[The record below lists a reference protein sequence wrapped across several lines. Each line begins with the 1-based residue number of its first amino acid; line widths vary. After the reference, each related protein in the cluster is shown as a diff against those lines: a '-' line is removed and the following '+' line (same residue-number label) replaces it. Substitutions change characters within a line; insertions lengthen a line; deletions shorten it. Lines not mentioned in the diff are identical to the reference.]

1 MFIDESSLSPETKL
15 LYLRQHVSG
24 EASNLLNGIGYNAD
38 AYEIAKNRLGRRYGG
53 ERRKIGLFLEKI
65 ENFET
70 IKPGNAFDL
79 ERFSNFLDLLV
90 VNLKES
96 NLENE
101 LNSGLLYVQLQK
113 KMNKSLVASFHR
125 WLHEQNLN
133 GSVMTLRKF
142 ISLESEFEIIAEETD
157 RGFSNSEVDT
167 NFFVSENSELEQQ
180 DYLKCIE
187 GDRGM
192 LCSDSEIKVDKN
204 IFLSCSAKQNKSLFC
219 YICKKNHE
227 IVECPKFISSTVEER
242 QKLVMKYGLCFGCIG
257 RGHIKKNCNHGIVCQ
272 KCQKNHNTLFPKK
285 NSILPNKLQLLAELS
300 YTFVSKMIG
309 DTAGSKARPY
319 FAFIFSLF
327 MFVLFC
333 NMFGMIPYTFTV
345 TSHIIVTFM
354 LAAFIFIGVT
364 IIGFIKHG
372 FGYLKLFVPSGVP
385 AVLLPLIVV
394 IEIISYLSR
403 PISLS
408 VRLFANMMAGHTMM
422 KVFGG
427 FVISLGIVGGWLPLS
442 FSVALTGLEILV
454 AFLQAYV
461 FAILTCIYLN
471 DALNLHH

>member
-1 MFIDESSLSPETKL
+1 MAGNPMTQFEVYRIGPE
-15 LYLRQHVSG
+15 
-24 EASNLLNGIGYNAD
+24 I
-38 AYEIAKNRLGRRYGG
+38 
-53 ERRKIGLFLEKI
+53 KIG
-65 ENFET
+65 
-70 IKPGNAFDL
+70 AFDI
-79 ERFSNFLDLLV
+79 
-90 VNLKES
+90 
-96 NLENE
+96 
-101 LNSGLLYVQLQK
+101 
-113 KMNKSLVASFHR
+113 SF
-125 WLHEQNLN
+125 
-133 GSVMTLRKF
+133 
-142 ISLESEFEIIAEETD
+142 
-157 RGFSNSEVDT
+157 T
-167 NFFVSENSELEQQ
+167 N
-180 DYLKCIE
+180 
-187 GDRGM
+187 
-192 LCSDSEIKVDKN
+192 
-204 IFLSCSAKQNKSLFC
+204 ASLFM
-219 YICKKNHE
+219 
-227 IVECPKFISSTVEER
+227 VVSTVAILIIFNLGSKR
-242 QKLVMKYGLCFGCIG
+242 
-257 RGHIKKNCNHGIVCQ
+257 
-272 KCQKNHNTLFPKK
+272 
-285 NSILPNKLQLLAELS
+285 NSLLPNKLQLLAELS

-354 LAAFIFIGVT
+354 LAAFIFRGVT

>member
-1 MFIDESSLSPETKL
+1 MAANPMTQFEVYRIGPEIKLGAFDISFTNASLFMVISSL
-15 LYLRQHVSG
+15 
-24 EASNLLNGIGYNAD
+24 AIIIIFNL
-38 AYEIAKNRLGRRYGG
+38 
-53 ERRKIGLFLEKI
+53 
-65 ENFET
+65 
-70 IKPGNAFDL
+70 
-79 ERFSNFLDLLV
+79 
-90 VNLKES
+90 
-96 NLENE
+96 
-101 LNSGLLYVQLQK
+101 
-113 KMNKSLVASFHR
+113 
-125 WLHEQNLN
+125 
-133 GSVMTLRKF
+133 GS
-142 ISLESEFEIIAEETD
+142 
-157 RGFSNSEVDT
+157 
-167 NFFVSENSELEQQ
+167 
-180 DYLKCIE
+180 
-187 GDRGM
+187 
-192 LCSDSEIKVDKN
+192 
-204 IFLSCSAKQNKSLFC
+204 
-219 YICKKNHE
+219 
-227 IVECPKFISSTVEER
+227 
-242 QKLVMKYGLCFGCIG
+242 
-257 RGHIKKNCNHGIVCQ
+257 
-272 KCQKNHNTLFPKK
+272 KK
-285 NSILPNKLQLLAELS
+285 NSLLPNKLQLLTELS
-300 YTFVSKMIG
+300 FTFVSKMIS

-319 FAFIFSLF
+319 FGFIFSIF

-333 NMFGMIPYTFTV
+333 NMFGMVPYTFTV

-354 LAAFIFIGVT
+354 LAAFIFVGVT
-364 IIGFIKHG
+364 IIGFTKHG